1 MDLQK
6 SDKLGLFEGL
16 IKLSLT
22 PTVISKKLKETY
34 LGNLENVLEAVST
47 DCVIFGFEDKK
58 LKILLVNRLLESMRG
73 TWALPGG
80 FILKDENLG
89 EAPLRILKDMANLT
103 DVYLEQ
109 IAAFGEV
116 NRFPHARTVT
126 VGYYAL
132 VNPSQFEL
140 CSFKSEALEAR
151 WFNLSDKPS
160 LPYDHNLIAEA
171 ALDKLKLK
179 LRHEPIGFELL
190 PDKFSLRQLQD
201 LYEAIIGVDLDN
213 RNFRKKILKMD
224 VLRKLNEK
232 QNGVKHRQ
240 AVLYQFDAE
249 KYKKLPDQAAFFTI

>member
-1 MDLQK
+1 M
-6 SDKLGLFEGL
+6 
-16 IKLSLT
+16 
-22 PTVISKKLKETY
+22 
-34 LGNLENVLEAVST
+34 LEAVST

-58 LKILLVNRLLESMRG
+58 LKILLVNRMLENIRG

-80 FILKDENLG
+80 FIQKDESLAD
-89 EAPLRILKDMANLT
+89 APLRILRDMANLT

-109 IAAFGEV
+109 VAAFGEV
-116 NRFPHARTVT
+116 DRFPHARTVT

-132 VNPSQFEL
+132 VDSSQFEL
-140 CSFKSEALEAR
+140 SSFKSEALEAR
-151 WFNLSDKPS
+151 WFNLAEKPS
-160 LPYDHNLIAEA
+160 LPYDHNLITAA

-179 LRHEPIGFELL
+179 LRYEPIGFELL

-201 LYEAIIGVDLDN
+201 LYEAILGVDLDN

-224 VLRKLNEK
+224 VLKKLNEK

-249 KYKKLPDQAAFFTI
+249 KYQKHPEQAALFSI